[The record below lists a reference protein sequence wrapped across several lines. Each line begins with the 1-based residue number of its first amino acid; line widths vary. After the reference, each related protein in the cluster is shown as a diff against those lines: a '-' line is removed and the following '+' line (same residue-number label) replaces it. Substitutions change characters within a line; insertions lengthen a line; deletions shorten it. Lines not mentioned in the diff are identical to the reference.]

1 MASFHTK
8 DVEEVIKELDTNIR
22 GLSSSEVEK
31 RIQKYG
37 YNELEEKKGK
47 TFFQMFISQFKDF
60 MIIILLIA
68 VAISLLVGEVIDAA
82 IILAIVV
89 LNALLGS
96 IQENRANEALK
107 ALKKLSTPHAKV
119 LRDGEVKVVSS
130 KEIVPGDIVLLEAGD
145 FVPADGRLIEAAAL
159 KVNESSLTGESVPV
173 EKQID
178 PLDSENVSLGDRIN
192 MVFAGTTVVYGR
204 GKMVVTG
211 TGMNTEMG
219 KIASMMGEEEET
231 IPLQERLN
239 KLGKTLG
246 IAALFICALIFLIGY
261 LRGTPILE
269 MFLTSISLAVAAIPE
284 GLPAI
289 VTITLAIGVQRLAKR
304 NAIIRK
310 LPAVETLG
318 SANVICTDKTGTLT
332 LNQMTVTHVYIDNNI
347 KRFKDINDDNR
358 IFKLIATSALCTDAR
373 ISEEGKKIG
382 DPTEVALVAALK
394 KLGKEKVELENKY
407 RRIDELPFDSDRKLM
422 TTVHKYEDKFI
433 SITKGAPEYLISR
446 CSHIDDNGKIRP
458 IKQEDLQ
465 NIDKANEDLARNGMR
480 ILAVTYKFLQDDN
493 FDREELEKNL
503 VFLGLIGMIDPPRP
517 EAKEAIRK
525 CDLAGITTVMITG
538 DHKLTAEAIAKSLGI
553 LHEGEKVITGEELDK
568 MDFDELVKNIKKIR
582 VYARV
587 APEHKVMIVKAWQ
600 KNGAIVAMTGDGVN
614 DAPALSQADIGVA
627 MGITGTEVAK
637 EAADMVLTDDNFATI
652 VSAVEEGRTIY
663 SNIRKSVRYLLSCN
677 IAEILTV
684 FIETLMGLGQPLLA
698 IHLLWI
704 NLVTDSLPALAL
716 GMEPPTKD
724 VMIAKP
730 RRRDES
736 IFADGLGIQ
745 VLIEGIIMSLLSI
758 TAFMIGRT
766 HSLETA
772 ETMTFMTLVFSQL
785 FHALNARSN
794 KESLFKI
801 NFFSN
806 KFLIGS
812 IGIGILLQLT
822 LDTPFLSKIFE
833 ISVLNMNQWLWVLAL
848 SFVFVILVEIEKI
861 FLRLFHKKPDKEFI
875 TQQL

>member
-289 VTITLAIGVQRLAKR
+289 VTITLAIGVQR
-304 NAIIRK
+304 
-310 LPAVETLG
+310 
-318 SANVICTDKTGTLT
+318 D
-332 LNQMTVTHVYIDNNI
+332 
-347 KRFKDINDDNR
+347 
-358 IFKLIATSALCTDAR
+358 
-373 ISEEGKKIG
+373 
-382 DPTEVALVAALK
+382 
-394 KLGKEKVELENKY
+394 
-407 RRIDELPFDSDRKLM
+407 
-422 TTVHKYEDKFI
+422 
-433 SITKGAPEYLISR
+433 
-446 CSHIDDNGKIRP
+446 
-458 IKQEDLQ
+458 
-465 NIDKANEDLARNGMR
+465 
-480 ILAVTYKFLQDDN
+480 
-493 FDREELEKNL
+493 
-503 VFLGLIGMIDPPRP
+503 
-517 EAKEAIRK
+517 
-525 CDLAGITTVMITG
+525 
-538 DHKLTAEAIAKSLGI
+538 
-553 LHEGEKVITGEELDK
+553 
-568 MDFDELVKNIKKIR
+568 
-582 VYARV
+582 
-587 APEHKVMIVKAWQ
+587 
-600 KNGAIVAMTGDGVN
+600 
-614 DAPALSQADIGVA
+614 
-627 MGITGTEVAK
+627 
-637 EAADMVLTDDNFATI
+637 
-652 VSAVEEGRTIY
+652 
-663 SNIRKSVRYLLSCN
+663 RKSV
-677 IAEILTV
+677 V
-684 FIETLMGLGQPLLA
+684 
-698 IHLLWI
+698 
-704 NLVTDSLPALAL
+704 
-716 GMEPPTKD
+716 
-724 VMIAKP
+724 
-730 RRRDES
+730 
-736 IFADGLGIQ
+736 
-745 VLIEGIIMSLLSI
+745 
-758 TAFMIGRT
+758 
-766 HSLETA
+766 
-772 ETMTFMTLVFSQL
+772 
-785 FHALNARSN
+785 
-794 KESLFKI
+794 
-801 NFFSN
+801 
-806 KFLIGS
+806 
-812 IGIGILLQLT
+812 
-822 LDTPFLSKIFE
+822 
-833 ISVLNMNQWLWVLAL
+833 
-848 SFVFVILVEIEKI
+848 
-861 FLRLFHKKPDKEFI
+861 
-875 TQQL
+875 

>member
-1 MASFHTK
+1 MASFYTK
-8 DVEEVIKELDTNIR
+8 EVEEVIKELDTNIE
-22 GLSSSEVEK
+22 GLSSKEAE
-31 RIQKYG
+31 RRLQKYG

-47 TFFQMFISQFKDF
+47 TFFQMFINQFKDF

-68 VAISLLVGEVIDAA
+68 IAISLLVGEVIDAT

-89 LNALLGS
+89 LNALLGA

-107 ALKKLSTPHAKV
+107 ALKKLSTPQAKV
-119 LRDGEVKVVSS
+119 LRDGEVKIISS

-192 MVFAGTTVVYGR
+192 MVFAGTTIVYGR
-204 GKMVVTG
+204 GKMIVTN

-219 KIASMMGEEEET
+219 KIASMMSQEEET

-246 IAALFICALIFLIGY
+246 IAALVICAVIFLIGY
-261 LRGTPILE
+261 LRDTPLLE
-269 MFLTSISLAVAAIPE
+269 MFLTSVSLAVAAIPE

-332 LNQMTVTHVYIDNNI
+332 LNQMTVTYVYVDRNI
-347 KRFKDINDDNR
+347 KRFKETNVDNR
-358 IFKLIATSALCTDAR
+358 IFKLIASSALCTDAR
-373 ISEEGKKIG
+373 ISEEGEKIG

-394 KLGKEKVELENKY
+394 KLGADKLELEAKY
-407 RRIDELPFDSDRKLM
+407 PRIDELPFDSDRKLM
-422 TTVHKYEDKFI
+422 TTVHKNENLLI
-433 SITKGAPEYLISR
+433 SITKGALEYLISK
-446 CSHIDDNGKIRP
+446 CTHIDENGTIRP
-458 IKQEDLQ
+458 ITLDDLKD
-465 NIDKANEDLARNGMR
+465 IDRANEELAKNGMR
-480 ILAVTYKFLQDDN
+480 VLAITYKLIDTDD
-493 FDREELEKNL
+493 FDKGALENNL
-503 VFLGLIGMIDPPRP
+503 VFFGLIGMIDPPRP
-517 EAKEAIRK
+517 EAKEAIKK

-553 LHEGEKVITGEELDK
+553 LHEGEKVVTGEELEK
-568 MDFDELVKNIKKIR
+568 MDFEELEKNVKKIR

-587 APEHKVMIVKAWQ
+587 SPEHKVMIVKAWQ

-614 DAPALSQADIGVA
+614 DAPALAQADIGIA

-637 EAADMVLTDDNFATI
+637 EAADMVLADDNFATI

-684 FIETLMGLGQPLLA
+684 FIANLMGLGQPLLA

-716 GMEPPTKD
+716 GMDPPTED
-724 VMIAKP
+724 VMKSRP
-730 RRRDES
+730 RKRDES

-745 VLIEGIIMSLLSI
+745 VLIEGIIMSFLAV
-758 TAFMIGRT
+758 TAFLIGNKY
-766 HSLETA
+766 SVVIA

-785 FHALNARSN
+785 FHALNSRSN
-794 KESLFKI
+794 KESLLKI
-801 NFFSN
+801 DFFSN
-806 KFLIGS
+806 KFLILA
-812 IGIGILLQLT
+812 IGIGILLQLV

-833 ISVLNMNQWLWVLAL
+833 ISVLNINQWLWVLGL
-848 SFVFVILVEIEKI
+848 SFVFVILVEIEKV
-861 FLRLFHKKPDKEFI
+861 FFRKFHKAEKELI
-875 TQQL
+875 TQQA

>member
-1 MASFHTK
+1 MGSFYTK
-8 DVEEVIKELDTNIR
+8 DVEEVIKELDTDIK
-22 GLSSSEVEK
+22 GLSSNEVEK
-31 RIQKYG
+31 RIKKYG

-68 VAISLLVGEVIDAA
+68 VAISLLVGEIIDAA
-82 IILAIVV
+82 IILAIVI

-173 EKQID
+173 EKQVA

-192 MVFAGTTVVYGR
+192 MVFSGTTVVYGR

-246 IAALFICALIFLIGY
+246 IAAIFICGLIFLIGY

-332 LNQMTVTHVYIDNNI
+332 LNQMTVTHVYVDRSI
-347 KRFKDINDDNR
+347 KRLKDINVDNR
-358 IFKLIATSALCTDAR
+358 VFKLIAASTLCSDAR
-373 ISEEGKKIG
+373 ISEDGKEIG

-394 KLGKEKVELENKY
+394 KLGKEKPELDNKY
-407 RRIDELPFDSDRKLM
+407 QRIDELPFDSDRKLM
-422 TTVHKYEDKFI
+422 TTVHKFKDKYI

-446 CSHIDDNGKIRP
+446 CSHIDENGTTRTIT
-458 IKQEDLQ
+458 QEDLQ
-465 NIDKANEDLARNGMR
+465 NINRANEDLARNGMR
-480 ILAVTYKFLQDDN
+480 ILAVTYKSIQNED
-493 FDREELEKNL
+493 FDREELESNL

-553 LHEGEKVITGEELDK
+553 LHEGEKVITGEELEK
-568 MDFDELVKNIKKIR
+568 IDFEELVKNVKKIR

-684 FIETLMGLGQPLLA
+684 FIANLMGLGQPLLA

-716 GMEPPTKD
+716 GMEPPTDD
-724 VMIAKP
+724 VMKAKP

-745 VLIEGIIMSLLSI
+745 VLIEGMMMSLLSI
-758 TAFMIGRT
+758 AAFMIGNT
-766 HSLETA
+766 HSLEIA

-785 FHALNARSN
+785 FHALNSRSN

-801 NFFSN
+801 KFFSN
-806 KFLIGS
+806 KFLIGA
-812 IGIGILLQLT
+812 IGIGIVLQMI

-833 ISVLNMNQWLWVLAL
+833 ISVLNMNQWLLVIGL
-848 SFVFVILVEIEKI
+848 SFAFVISVEIEK
-861 FLRLFHKKPDKEFI
+861 FFFRKFHKKIDKELI
-875 TQQL
+875 PQQL